1 MSLTIRAF
9 AKINLT
15 LEALAKRDDGYH
27 EVATVLQTISLAD
40 TLSIE
45 TGDTLEFSCSVPGLQ
60 SGDNLVLRA
69 AKMLREAAGCARG
82 AHIKLTK
89 GIPIAAGL
97 GSGAT
102 DAAAALVGLNRLW
115 ETNLPPQR
123 LSEIAAGLGSDVA
136 SFIYGG
142 TVLAKG
148 RGEKVAYLPP
158 LQETWLV
165 LLMPQID
172 TIPNKT
178 AQLYAKLDP
187 SHFTSGQFTERLV
200 NHLYEGASINAS
212 LLYNVF
218 EQVAFDFF
226 AGLSGYNSIFMKA
239 GAVTVHLAGAGPCL
253 FTLVSDENSGK
264 AVLSNLE
271 AEGQEAYLVRTTDA
285 EPFASVSDRKC

>member
-1 MSLTIRAF
+1 MSLTIRAY

-15 LEALAKRDDGYH
+15 LEALAKRDDSYH
-27 EVATVLQTISLAD
+27 EIATVIQTISLAD
-40 TLSIE
+40 TLSFE
-45 TGDTLEFSCSVPGLQ
+45 PGGVLEFSCSVPGLQ
-60 SGDNLVLRA
+60 SSDNLVLRA
-69 AKMLREAAGCARG
+69 AKMLGEATGCGRG
-82 AHIKLTK
+82 AQIKLTK
-89 GIPIAAGL
+89 VIPVAAGL

-123 LSEIAAGLGSDVA
+123 LSELAADLGSDVA
-136 SFIYGG
+136 SFLCGG

-158 LQETWLV
+158 LPEAWLV

-172 TIPNKT
+172 PIPNKT
-178 AQLYAKLDP
+178 AQLYSKLDP

-200 NHLYEGASINAS
+200 NHFYEGAIIDAS

-226 AGLSGYNSIFMKA
+226 TGLSEYRAVLVQA
-239 GAVTVHLAGAGPCL
+239 GADNVHLAGAGPCL
-253 FTLVSDENSGK
+253 FTVASSEAGGK
-264 AVLSNLE
+264 SILNDLE
-271 AEGQEAYLVRTTDA
+271 EAGYEAYLVCTVDA
-285 EPFASVSDRKC
+285 KPLAPVRDRQC